1 LTWPWAR
8 GNAFVAYSERF
19 ESALLYAT
27 QLHRFQKRKG
37 SCLPYVTHLLGVA
50 AIVGESGGTEDEV
63 IAALLHDTPEDQG
76 GRERL
81 EDIRIRF
88 GKEVAAIVE
97 GCTDTF
103 EIEKPEWRQRKE
115 EYLEHVIKAGES
127 VRFVSAADK
136 LHNARAI
143 LADLRSSGEKV
154 WERFTGARD
163 GTLWYYRALVSAY
176 REAGTNPIVEELDLV
191 VSEIERLAGKK
202 EHA

>member
-1 LTWPWAR
+1 M
-8 GNAFVAYSERF
+8 AYSERF

-27 QLHRFQKRKG
+27 QLHRFQERKG

-63 IAALLHDTPEDQG
+63 IAALLHDAPEDQG

-88 GKEVAAIVE
+88 GEEVATIVE

-103 EIEKPEWRQRKE
+103 ETKKPEWRRRKE
-115 EYLEHVIKAGES
+115 EYIEHVVRADES
-127 VRFVSAADK
+127 VRLVSAADK

-154 WERFTGARD
+154 WERFTGGKD
-163 GTLWYYRALVSAY
+163 GTLWYYRALVSVY
-176 REAGTNPIVEELDLV
+176 REAGPNPIVEELDRV